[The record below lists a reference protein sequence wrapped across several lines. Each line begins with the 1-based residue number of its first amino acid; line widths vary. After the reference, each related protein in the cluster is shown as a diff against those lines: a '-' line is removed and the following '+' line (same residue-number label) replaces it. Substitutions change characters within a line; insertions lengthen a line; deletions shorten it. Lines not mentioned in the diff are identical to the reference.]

1 MKPKI
6 YRAWINQ
13 PSTAQPL
20 HRLHGV
26 TCIAVDN
33 GEPSL
38 TLYFTEG
45 GTHSTTALREC
56 ITRVKLS
63 SAEK

>member
-13 PSTAQPL
+13 PSTEQQL

-26 TCIAVDN
+26 TCIAVDY

-38 TLYFTEG
+38 TLYFTDG
-45 GTHSTTALREC
+45 DTHSTTALRQC
-56 ITRVKLS
+56 VSKIKLS
-63 SAEK
+63 SAEE